1 MQKLKEE
8 FVQNGGTW
16 KEFKIDEIFE
26 KIKTQVLKYKVKDLP
41 IQKDSCYNLPA
52 LTAGILNQG
61 LSCYVPRSN
70 ATILR
75 NVISVSAN
83 GANSGVMFYQPDDFT
98 ILQDSY
104 AIKPKSFTPTKRQ
117 YLYILGAL
125 QKTIRGNYNW
135 VNKAGWERIKSKT
148 ITLPFINGNIAFDY
162 MERYISELEEERI
175 SELAAYLKVTGL
187 ENCVLTKP
195 EKLALKSRGG
205 GNLRKFKIVDLFTV
219 KNTHS
224 ILNSWI
230 VPNSGV
236 YPYVTAGES
245 NNSILT
251 YINYD
256 SAQLEDENAILI
268 GGKTTVITY
277 QEKEFFSNDSH
288 NLALYLKDSSNV
300 SKNVSLFLITSLS
313 KALKPIY
320 SWGNSISKRKIQKD
334 YISLPATKTG
344 TPDYEFM
351 ETYIRALEKVVIKGV
366 VDWKDS
372 IIKTTKEIVYRQ

>member
-1 MQKLKEE
+1 M
-8 FVQNGGTW
+8 
-16 KEFKIDEIFE
+16 
-26 KIKTQVLKYKVKDLP
+26 
-41 IQKDSCYNLPA
+41 
-52 LTAGILNQG
+52 
-61 LSCYVPRSN
+61 PRSN

-205 GNLRKFKIVDLFTV
+205 G
-219 KNTHS
+219 
-224 ILNSWI
+224 
-230 VPNSGV
+230 
-236 YPYVTAGES
+236 E
-245 NNSILT
+245 
-251 YINYD
+251 
-256 SAQLEDENAILI
+256 
-268 GGKTTVITY
+268 
-277 QEKEFFSNDSH
+277 
-288 NLALYLKDSSNV
+288 LA
-300 SKNVSLFLITSLS
+300 
-313 KALKPIY
+313 
-320 SWGNSISKRKIQKD
+320 
-334 YISLPATKTG
+334 
-344 TPDYEFM
+344 
-351 ETYIRALEKVVIKGV
+351 
-366 VDWKDS
+366 
-372 IIKTTKEIVYRQ
+372 

>member
-8 FVQNGGTW
+8 FEQNGGTW

-135 VNKAGWERIKSKT
+135 INKAGWERIKSKT

-162 MERYISELEEERI
+162 MEHYISELEEERI
-175 SELAAYLKVTGL
+175 NELAAYLKVTGL

-195 EKLALKSRGG
+195 EKLALKSRVGR
-205 GNLRKFKIVDLFTV
+205 GNLHKFRIGDLFEGKTGDTDLQQKDV
-219 KNTHS
+219 NNRGHPF
-224 ILNSWI
+224 I
-230 VPNSGV
+230 NSGV
-236 YPYVTAGES
+236 QNLGIKGRTDRLARIFPKNTITIDFWGNAYYRDFEYKLATHNHVFSLSGNLIRNEKVG
-245 NNSILT
+245 L
-251 YINYD
+251 YL
-256 SAQLEDENAILI
+256 SA
-268 GGKTTVITY
+268 TMSY
-277 QEKEFFSNDSH
+277 MPHFFSYN
-288 NLALYLKDSSNV
+288 NMGTWN
-300 SKNVSLFLITSLS
+300 
-313 KALKPIY
+313 
-320 SWGNSISKRKIQKD
+320 KIKEH

-344 TPDYEFM
+344 DPDYEFM

-366 VDWKDS
+366 VDWKDR
-372 IIKTTKEIVYRQ
+372 IIKTTRDIVFNK